1 MTHPVPPAAPA
12 AGPGRGSSTGTDRDR
27 FRAAVVALPPGPLR
41 EVLTAVAYARDAA
54 ARTGEPAVPDDRW
67 QAVVAVAERVLR
79 PEVTELAAARRRR
92 SARADRDRTTGHLRA
107 GTGAHSR
114 AVEGGLRC
122 GAP

>member
-41 EVLTAVAYARDAA
+41 DVLTAVAYARDAA
-54 ARTGEPAVPDDRW
+54 ARTGDPAVPDDRW
-67 QAVVAVAERVLR
+67 QAVVAAAERVLR

-92 SARADRDRTTGHLRA
+92 RSGAGQRA
-107 GTGAHSR
+107 GQRAAACSR
-114 AVEGGLRC
+114 R
-122 GAP
+122 